1 MKFRDEEA
9 VGPKGDRREIHSA
22 PLSHPVV
29 LLPGLWMPGAAMQW
43 FAAQLKAGGL
53 APSIFSY
60 PSVAGGPE
68 AAVPRLVR
76 RLRQLDAAHVVAHSL
91 GGLIALQALCA
102 DPELPVAR
110 MVCLGAPLR
119 GSGAATGVLT
129 QFPAAS
135 VMLGRSAALLQQG
148 FACWEGRVEVGAI
161 AGRVP
166 RGLGAL
172 FAGFS
177 GEHDGTVAVEETQL
191 PGLADHVVVQASH
204 SGLLFSAEAARHTIA
219 FLRDGRFRH

>member
-1 MKFRDEEA
+1 
-9 VGPKGDRREIHSA
+9 
-22 PLSHPVV
+22 
-29 LLPGLWMPGAAMQW
+29 MQW
-43 FAAQLKAGGL
+43 FASQLKAGGF

-68 AAVPRLVR
+68 AAVPRLVQ
-76 RLRQLDAAHVVAHSL
+76 RLRELEAAHVVAHSL

-102 DPELPVAR
+102 EPELPVSR
-110 MVCLGAPLR
+110 LVCLGSPLR
-119 GSGAATGVLT
+119 GSGAVSGVLT
-129 QFPAAS
+129 QFPATS
-135 VMLGRSAALLQQG
+135 LMLGRSAALLQQG

-191 PGLADHVVVQASH
+191 PGLTDHVVVEASH
-204 SGLLFSAEAARHTIA
+204 SGLLFSAEAAHYAIA
-219 FLRDGRFRH
+219 FLRDGHFPH